1 MIPFFLACS
10 GASFDDQLHS
20 CQLAFEVEQR
30 VRHRGGLMFVIKRN
44 DHIELFSLVDVSV
57 FDSQNL

>member
-1 MIPFFLACS
+1 M
-10 GASFDDQLHS
+10 SFDDQLHS